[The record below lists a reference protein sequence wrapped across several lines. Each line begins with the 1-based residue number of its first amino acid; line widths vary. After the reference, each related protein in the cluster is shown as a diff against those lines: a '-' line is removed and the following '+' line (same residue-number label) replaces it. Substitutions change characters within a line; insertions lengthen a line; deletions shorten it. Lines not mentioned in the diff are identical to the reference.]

1 MNVFQKK
8 SIKKYFE
15 NNISLQSRIY
25 ILSAFVGIASGLAA
39 VILKNTVH
47 FVNLWV
53 TNIFLAEQINW
64 LYLIYPIIGI
74 IITVLFVKYI
84 IKDNISHGISRVL
97 NAISQENGILKK
109 HNMFSSIIAG
119 AFTVGMGGSVGLE
132 APVVLTGSSLGSN
145 LGRWLNLD
153 KKQLTL
159 LIGCGAAGAV
169 SGIFKAPIAGV
180 IFTLEVLMLDLTMTS
195 LIPLLIASVTASVL
209 SSSLMGSGVLF
220 SFDVTEHFVLKNIPF
235 YILLGVFCGG
245 ISIYFSKVNEK
256 IENAFNKI
264 KKTIYK
270 IIVGGL
276 ILSVLIFLFP
286 PLYGEG
292 YESLLQLLNGY
303 SDTLL
308 NGSAFFVIKDYSFL
322 YLLFLLFVIVFKV
335 VAMSATNAA
344 GGVGGVFAPSLFTGG
359 ICGVFIARFVNILG
373 FHHLPEKNFILAGM
387 AGVMAGV
394 MHAPLTSIF
403 LIAEITG
410 GYEFFIP
417 LIITA
422 TISYIIMKR
431 YEPHSLYTRQLARE
445 GKLITHD
452 KDKSAIQQLKVDN
465 LIETNFN
472 TINQEANLGEFVKVV
487 SKSKRNLFPVIDQ
500 DNTFYGL
507 IYINDVWNIIFDRSL
522 YDNTYIKDLMI
533 NPDVFVNKGESME
546 SVVAKFNDTTNY
558 NLPVVENNKY
568 IGFVS
573 RANVFSAYR
582 KLIKEYSDE

>member
-1 MNVFQKK
+1 MIFTYKF
-8 SIKKYFE
+8 SITKYLIK
-15 NNISLQSRIY
+15 NLSQQSRIY

-47 FVNLWV
+47 FVHVWV
-53 TNIFLAEQINW
+53 SNIFLAEQLNW

-74 IITVLFVKYI
+74 IVTVLFLKYI

-109 HNMFSSIIAG
+109 HNMFSSVIAG

-145 LGRWLNLD
+145 LGRWLHLD

-209 SSSLMGSGVLF
+209 SSSLMGTGVLF
-220 SFDVTEHFVLKNIPF
+220 SFNVTEHFVLKNIPF
-235 YILLGVFCGG
+235 YILLGVFCGA
-245 ISIYFSKVNEK
+245 ISIYFTKVNER
-256 IENAFNKI
+256 IEKSFEKI
-264 KKTIYK
+264 KKTKNK

-276 ILSVLIFLFP
+276 MLSILIFLFP

-292 YESLLQLLNGY
+292 YESLLQLLNGH

-308 NGSAFFVIKDYSFL
+308 NGSAFFVIKDYAFL
-322 YLLFLLFVIVFKV
+322 YLLFLLLIIVFKV

-344 GGVGGVFAPSLFTGG
+344 GGIGGVFAPSLFTGG
-359 ICGVFIARFVNILG
+359 ICGVFIARLVNITGL
-373 FHHLPEKNFILAGM
+373 HHLPEKNFILAGM

-422 TISYIIMKR
+422 TFSYIIMKR
-431 YEPHSLYTRQLARE
+431 YQPHSIYTRQLAKE

-472 TINQEANLGEFVKVV
+472 TINLEANLGEFVKIV
-487 SKSKRNLFPVIDQ
+487 SKSKRNLFPVIDEE
-500 DNTFYGL
+500 NNFYGL
-507 IYINDVWNIIFDRSL
+507 IFINDVWNIIFDTSL
-522 YDNTYIKDLMI
+522 YENTFVKDLMTM
-533 NPDVFVNKGESME
+533 PDIFVKRGEAME

-558 NLPVVENNKY
+558 NLPVLENNKY